1 MIVLVSDHRKNGYS
15 FEFGMVLWLDLR
27 TDLRLNLTSDLDD

>member
-1 MIVLVSDHRKNGYS
+1 MVVVSYDRKYGYS